1 MFVCFLCMCV
11 YYFIYNL
18 FNLYIFF
25 NGSPFPPLEK
35 NLPSKFVNKCFFYHN
50 YEPLF
55 NNSDILLYILIHTYE
70 IVCHNY

>member
-1 MFVCFLCMCV
+1 MEAHFHHLKK
-11 YYFIYNL
+11 IYQASL
-18 FNLYIFF
+18 LISAFF
-25 NGSPFPPLEK
+25 N
-35 NLPSKFVNKCFFYHN
+35 HN